1 MSCFL
6 SDYDQLIGFKATLL
20 FPSLSLSCELV
31 LRPGV
36 SSSEFLGEN
45 EESGRV
51 KHISTDT
58 DTCPMWDHPTHDP
71 PLLPPPQL
79 FSCSKPLST
88 EWVSLFLPPPLL
100 FTHSLHPLTQTSTFL
115 FPTFSF
121 PVQNDRNCQAI
132 VKMYV
137 CVKGGRIIHVFKGN
151 SVHDVLQS
159 SISPSHLLNSRL
171 HIKWTRVKQGP
182 PQCVLPFFFIFLLLL
197 PFTLLSSFFTSSPQ
211 HSRSMGCYINVC
223 NFLLHLPIASE
234 KKLHCKNYF
243 QDYWNEFYKKI
254 LFQSV

>member
-58 DTCPMWDHPTHDP
+58 DTCPMWDHPTHDRP
-71 PLLPPPQL
+71 PITPTPQL

-88 EWVSLFLPPPLL
+88 EWVSLFLPPPRL

-121 PVQNDRNCQAI
+121 PVQNDINCQAI
-132 VKMYV
+132 VKMCV

-159 SISPSHLLNSRL
+159 SISPSHLLNSRP
-171 HIKWTRVKQGP
+171 HIKWTRVKH
-182 PQCVLPFFFIFLLLL
+182 LHNMFSPFSLSFCFFS
-197 PFTLLSSFFTSSPQ
+197 LSLYRA
-211 HSRSMGCYINVC
+211 HSLY
-223 NFLLHLPIASE
+223 LLHNTLTPWAVILMHATFCFTCQLQV
-234 KKLHCKNYF
+234 KKTTM
-243 QDYWNEFYKKI
+243 
-254 LFQSV
+254 